1 MTETPEVAAVP
12 LAKTRARPVYRNIGF
27 GDLAHYRL
35 PIPGIA
41 SIVHRVTGIALFVCL
56 LFLLAMLQM
65 SLKSDAGF
73 EAFRGIV
80 WANPI
85 AKLVLIGLLFAIVY
99 HLIAGLRHMAQ
110 DANMW
115 LDLASARSTA
125 FAVFGASF
133 VLTAIIV
140 WRLW

>member
-1 MTETPEVAAVP
+1 MTESPPAP
-12 LAKTRARPVYRNIGF
+12 LSKTRVRPVYRNIGF
-27 GDLAHYRL
+27 AQLANYRL

-65 SLKSDAGF
+65 SLKSEAGF
-73 EAFRGIV
+73 EVFRSII

-85 AKLVLIGLLFAIVY
+85 AKIVLIGLLFAIVY
-99 HLIAGLRHMAQ
+99 HMIAGLRHMVQ
-110 DANMW
+110 DTNAW
-115 LDLASARSTA
+115 LDLPAARATA
-125 FAVFGASF
+125 FAVFGLSAL
-133 VLTAIIV
+133 VTGLVV